1 VGLGPGHG
9 QLEELP
15 VADRPGGPAM
25 APPFGGHDQRRPAQ
39 LMGRAGNSGIGST
52 GSAVE
57 QQMDQSAAAA
67 GQQLSGNALMGPGQI
82 TASAGRDHKGA
93 TGPHY
98 GPG

>member
-1 VGLGPGHG
+1 MGLSPGNG
-9 QLEELP
+9 QLEEFP
-15 VADRPGGPAM
+15 IANRTGGPAM

-39 LMGRAGNSGIGST
+39 LMGRAGDGGIGSA

-57 QQMDQSAAAA
+57 QQMDQPAAAA

-93 TGPHY
+93 TGADD